1 MNKKATIN
9 AINKDDNKC
18 FSNAATLALNHK
30 EIGKELGRT
39 TKFKPFIYKHN
50 QKAIPFSSGKYNW
63 KKFDKDNFTI
73 AFNIKNE
80 KIYPGY
86 ASNHNSKLEKQVT
99 LFIIPNREGLYYV
112 AGKTYQHY

>member
-50 QKAIPFSSGKYNW
+50 
-63 KKFDKDNFTI
+63 
-73 AFNIKNE
+73 
-80 KIYPGY
+80 
-86 ASNHNSKLEKQVT
+86 
-99 LFIIPNREGLYYV
+99 
-112 AGKTYQHY
+112 